1 MEKETT
7 ELLNELKSNKNL
19 ETYFSDNEDEFLNYT
34 LVEYF
39 DRLLKKYN
47 LIKSDVIKKS
57 NLPSSYTYQTFS
69 GTKKTNRDRIIAI
82 AFGFGLDL
90 IETQR
95 LLRIAGFSELY
106 ARNKRDCF
114 IIQAIQNKSSVVVL
128 NTILDENNLDILD
141 GTANAH

>member
-1 MEKETT
+1 M
-7 ELLNELKSNKNL
+7 
-19 ETYFSDNEDEFLNYT
+19 
-34 LVEYF
+34 
-39 DRLLKKYN
+39 KK
-47 LIKSDVIKKS
+47 
-57 NLPSSYTYQTFS
+57 
-69 GTKKTNRDRIIAI
+69 RIIAI

-95 LLRIAGFSELY
+95 LLRVAGFSELY